1 MGNRG
6 SGRRPQPYP
15 VSPVIISNSPGPVYP
30 SGGHHRNCRGYPS
43 YHPVKL
49 MSFDDPFNT
58 NNVVT
63 DGNVTNNFYNFNDE
77 DPAAEF
83 LQREKQE
90 LGDITGNDDM
100 NSFDS
105 PFNTNANHLTNGEHS
120 SSINIGSHNSE
131 MSSDT
136 NVSQYEALSQLNEPE
151 KIQKWKEEFS
161 TRINKKDVEEETKCK
176 EMREQAKKELDDFY
190 KQRIEQMERIKGQNR
205 LNNRT
210 LEDDIFNNDDNSL
223 KTSNGKFN
231 DWDKITSLCEF
242 NPKNNR
248 SQKDLTR
255 YRSILLQL
263 KQQQQTSGK

>member
-1 MGNRG
+1 
-6 SGRRPQPYP
+6 
-15 VSPVIISNSPGPVYP
+15 
-30 SGGHHRNCRGYPS
+30 
-43 YHPVKL
+43 

-58 NNVVT
+58 NNVPI
-63 DGNVTNNFYNFNDE
+63 DNNESNNFYNFNEEE

-100 NSFDS
+100 NSFDD
-105 PFNTNANHLTNGEHS
+105 PFNTNANHLTNGTYS
-120 SSINIGSHNSE
+120 PSFGSDNLQ
-131 MSSDT
+131 M
-136 NVSQYEALSQLNEPE
+136 VSNTDATQYEALSQLNEPE

-161 TRINKKDVEEETKCK
+161 ARINKKDVEEEIKCK
-176 EMREQAKKELDDFY
+176 DMREQAKKELDDFY
-190 KQRIEQMERIKGQNR
+190 KQRLEQMERIKEQNR

-210 LEDDIFNNDDNSL
+210 LEDDLFNNDNNSL
-223 KTSNGKFN
+223 TTSNGKFN

-263 KQQQQTSGK
+263 KQQQQQTSGK